1 MKSCNKI
8 NIIKKMKKIKKNF
21 KIYVTEIGILFDH
34 VPSISFIGSFKKPTS
49 KSSINMVTYKD

>member
-1 MKSCNKI
+1 
-8 NIIKKMKKIKKNF
+8 MKKIKKNF